1 MNEEYAVRLVDVFNN
16 GILDTDIEYLEAS
29 KLVAAKKLMMIFE
42 VIDFDKIRT
51 VCDIGSRFMEQ
62 TMEMSFIFPKA
73 TLYAFE
79 PVPESYATC
88 CANKQLLPVEN
99 KARVTVF
106 NYAVGDATKMIPF
119 FPVDNTGSEH
129 NVGASS
135 KYKFVEGLNGSFFG
149 KTWNQTEI
157 QVQQI
162 SLDQWR
168 QENNIAPVDMI
179 WMDTQGGELD
189 VLKGATETLK
199 NVRVIFTEVGIGT
212 YYEGQSLKPEIDAY
226 MASMGFEELE
236 GAFVQN
242 HQFEGDTI
250 YVNTKFL

>member
-1 MNEEYAVRLVDVFNN
+1 MNEEYALRLVDVVNN
-16 GILDTDIEYLEAS
+16 GIIDTDLDYLQAN

-42 VIDFDKIRT
+42 DINFNSIRT
-51 VCDIGSRFMEQ
+51 VCDIGSRFLEQ
-62 TMEMSFIFPKA
+62 TMEMSFIFPEA

-79 PVPESYATC
+79 PVPESYDIC
-88 CANKQLLPVEN
+88 CTNKELLPASN
-99 KARVTVF
+99 RSRVNVF
-106 NYAVGDATKMIPF
+106 NYAVGDVTKMIPF
-119 FPVDNTGSEH
+119 YPVDNTGSEH

-149 KTWNQTEI
+149 KIWNQTEI

-162 SLDQWR
+162 SLDSWR
-168 QENNIAPVDMI
+168 RENNISPVDMI

-189 VLKGATETLK
+189 VLKGAADTLSDVK
-199 NVRVIFTEVGIGT
+199 VIFTEVGIGS
-212 YYEGQSLKPEIDAY
+212 YYQGQSLKPEIDAY
-226 MASMGFEELE
+226 LASMGFEELD